1 VGPDYSHILD
11 RVGARPARRPLT
23 WIARCPVHRDRT
35 PSLSLW
41 IGREGQLLA
50 NCWTCR
56 CGWRALVVATNTK
69 PADWFPP
76 KEEGL
81 RAQRSIVA
89 TYDYRDE
96 AGRLLYQKV
105 RYCPKAFRLRRW
117 DGSGWKWDLKGVQR
131 VPYRLPELLA
141 RPEEPVCVVE
151 GEKDVDALHKLGMLA
166 VCNDD
171 GAENWTLEHGRQL
184 AGRRV
189 AIIPDNDDSGRQ
201 YAVAVAGSLLFWGAA
216 SLRLVSLPDLP
227 EKGDVSDW
235 LSRFGPDVSRESK
248 RRELCSVIR
257 QAPEWRQTC
266 RV

>member
-56 CGWRALVVATNTK
+56 CGWRALVTALNTK

-76 KEEGL
+76 KGEGF
-81 RAQRSIVA
+81 REHSRVIVA

-96 AGRLLYQKV
+96 GGTLLYQKV

-117 DGSGWKWDLKGVQR
+117 DGSGWKWDLKGIQR

-141 RPEEPVCVVE
+141 KPEEPVCVVE
-151 GEKDVDALHKLGMLA
+151 GEKDVDALHKLGILA

-171 GAENWTLEHGRQL
+171 GAENWTLEHGRWL
-184 AGRRV
+184 VGGGWRSC
-189 AIIPDNDDSGRQ
+189 PTTMRQ
-201 YAVAVAGSLLFWGAA
+201 DFGT
-216 SLRLVSLPDLP
+216 
-227 EKGDVSDW
+227 
-235 LSRFGPDVSRESK
+235 LSRWRERCSSGMRRTFAWSPCQTSR
-248 RRELCSVIR
+248 RRGTSAIGSHAL
-257 QAPEWRQTC
+257 APK
-266 RV
+266 